1 MGLTVDVNCTWSLRK
16 ASVVAMSTCKRI
28 SFIFFLRDLHQVLT
42 FINLSQC
49 GSKEWEK
56 VEVYVSSAKFLAS
69 FLSL

>member
-49 GSKEWEK
+49 GGKE
-56 VEVYVSSAKFLAS
+56 
-69 FLSL
+69 